1 MIAGWVAVA
10 AATAAVGVA
19 ALDIAGAGILGPA
32 SQTLSQDDVA
42 RQLAAAPPAT
52 SPAPSSATPP
62 TSSTSSASAPTPR
75 ALPFAQG
82 TLYAQ
87 CDNGQV
93 TLMSWTLTQGFRV
106 DDVNR
111 GPGATA
117 SIKVKTSGSSKGGR
131 GSETTA
137 ILTCVAGDPHVE
149 TAADDH

>member
-1 MIAGWVAVA
+1 MIAVWVAVA

-32 SQTLSQDDVA
+32 GQTLSQEDVA

-52 SPAPSSATPP
+52 TPTPSPTASTAPP
-62 TSSTSSASAPTPR
+62 TSSTPAPTPR
-75 ALPFAQG
+75 ALPLPQG

-93 TLMSWTLTQGFRV
+93 TLMSWSLASGYRE
-106 DDVNR
+106 DGVNK
-111 GPGATA
+111 GPGASA
-117 SIKVKTSGSSKGGR
+117 SIKIKTAGSSKGGR
-131 GSETTA
+131 GSEVTA
-137 ILTCVAGDPHVE
+137 IVTCVAGDPHVE